1 MKLGLSTPMVMQLP
15 GVASPWEADGTAAD
29 LALVAAAADD
39 LGYDFLTCAEHVVVP
54 AADAAARG
62 DTYWD
67 PVATLGF
74 LAAHT
79 SRIRLATSV
88 VVLGYHHPLQIAK
101 QYGTLD
107 QLSNGRVVLGVGV
120 GSLEAEFSLL
130 GASFDDRG
138 ARGDDAMRALRA
150 ALGRREPS
158 YDGEFYSFSG
168 LSVNPCA
175 QQDRLPMW
183 VGGRTRRSL
192 RRALELGEGWMPFAL
207 APDALRA
214 MLDSLSI
221 PSGFEVVLST
231 ARALDPL
238 GDPDGVRTALDV
250 LRDVGA
256 TSATCTVASRSAQD
270 YCEQLVRLQELAG

>member
-1 MKLGLSTPMVMQLP
+1 MKLGLSTPVVMQLP
-15 GVASPWEADGTAAD
+15 TVASAWEVDGTAAD
-29 LALVAAAADD
+29 LALVAAAADE

-54 AADAAARG
+54 AADAPTRG

-88 VVLGYHHPLQIAK
+88 VVLGYHHPLQLAK

-107 QLSNGRVVLGVGV
+107 RLSGGRVVLGVGV
-120 GSLEAEFSLL
+120 GSLEAEFTLL
-130 GASFDDRG
+130 GASFEDRG

-158 YDGEFYSFSG
+158 YDGPYYRFSG
-168 LSVNPCA
+168 MSVNPWA
-175 QQDRLPMW
+175 QQAQLPMW

-192 RRALELGEGWMPFAL
+192 RRAVELGEGWMPFGL
-207 APDALRA
+207 APDALRT
-214 MLDSLSI
+214 MLQSVSL
-221 PSGFEVVLST
+221 PTGFEVVLAP
-231 ARALDPL
+231 ARALDP
-238 GDPDGVRTALDV
+238 GADPDGARRALDA
-250 LRDVGA
+250 LREAGA
-256 TSATCTVASRSAQD
+256 TSATCTVAASSAQH
-270 YCEQLVRLQELAG
+270 YCDQLVRLQELAS

>member
-1 MKLGLSTPMVMQLP
+1 MQIP
-15 GVASPWEADGTAAD
+15 SVASPWEADGTAAD
-29 LALVAAAADD
+29 LALVAAAADQ
-39 LGYDFLTCAEHVVVP
+39 LGYDFLTCAEHVVIP
-54 AADAAARG
+54 SADAPVRG

-88 VVLGYHHPLQIAK
+88 VVLGYHHPLKIAK

-107 QLSNGRVVLGVGV
+107 RLSAGRVVLGVGV

-130 GASFDDRG
+130 DAPFADRG

-158 YDGEFYSFSG
+158 YDGEYYQFSSM
-168 LSVNPCA
+168 SVSPWA
-175 QQDRLPMW
+175 QQRHLPMW

-192 RRALELGEGWMPFAL
+192 RRAVELGEGWMPFAL
-207 APDALRA
+207 APDALQA
-214 MLDSLSI
+214 MLQSVTL
-221 PSGFEVVLST
+221 PTGFEVVLAPPHALDPDTDPDST
-231 ARALDPL
+231 RRALD
-238 GDPDGVRTALDV
+238 A
-250 LRDVGA
+250 LRDAGA
-256 TSATCTVASRSAQD
+256 TSATCTVKSRSPQH
-270 YCEQLVRLQELAG
+270 YCEQLARLRDLAAQ

>member
-1 MKLGLSTPMVMQLP
+1 MQLP
-15 GVASPWEADGTAAD
+15 SVAAPWEATGTAAD
-29 LALVAAAADD
+29 LALVAAVADE
-39 LGYDFLTCAEHVVVP
+39 LGYDFLTCAEHVVIP
-54 AADAAARG
+54 SADAPFRG

-107 QLSNGRVVLGVGV
+107 RLSGGRVVLGVGV

-130 GASFDDRG
+130 GAPFEDRG

-150 ALGRREPS
+150 ALGQREPR
-158 YDGEFYSFSG
+158 YDGEFYRFSG
-168 LSVNPCA
+168 MSVNPWA
-175 QQDRLPMW
+175 QQQHLPMW

-192 RRALELGEGWMPFAL
+192 RRAVELGEGWMPFGL
-207 APDALRA
+207 APDAMGA
-214 MLDSLSI
+214 MLHSVTL
-221 PSGFEVVLST
+221 PTGFEVVLAPAQALDPAADPDGT
-231 ARALDPL
+231 RRALD
-238 GDPDGVRTALDV
+238 A
-250 LRDVGA
+250 LRDAGA
-256 TSATCTVASRSAQD
+256 TSATCTVTSRSPQH
-270 YCEQLVRLQELAG
+270 YCEQLARLQDLVS

>member
-1 MKLGLSTPMVMQLP
+1 MQLP
-15 GVASPWEADGTAAD
+15 SAASPWERDGTAED
-29 LALVAAAADD
+29 LALVAAAADG

-54 AADAAARG
+54 AADAPLRG

-88 VVLGYHHPLQIAK
+88 VVLGYHHPLKIAK

-107 QLSNGRVVLGVGV
+107 RLSGGRVVLGVGV

-138 ARGDDAMRALRA
+138 ARGDDAMKALRA
-150 ALGRREPS
+150 ALGQREPS
-158 YDGEFYSFSG
+158 YDGQFYRFSG
-168 LSVNPCA
+168 MSVNPWA
-175 QQDRLPMW
+175 QQQRLPMW

-192 RRALELGEGWMPFAL
+192 RRAVELGEGWMPFGL
-207 APDALRA
+207 APEA
-214 MLDSLSI
+214 MGSMLHSVTL
-221 PSGFEVVLST
+221 PTGFEVVLAPPHALDPEADPDGT
-231 ARALDPL
+231 RRALD
-238 GDPDGVRTALDV
+238 A
-250 LRDVGA
+250 LRDAGA
-256 TSATCTVASRSAQD
+256 TSATCTVKSRSVQH
-270 YCEQLVRLQELAG
+270 YCEQLARLQALG

>member
-1 MKLGLSTPMVMQLP
+1 MVMQLP

-54 AADAAARG
+54 AADAAVRG

-101 QYGTLD
+101 QYGTVD
-107 QLSNGRVVLGVGV
+107 QLSGGRVVLGVGV
-120 GSLEAEFSLL
+120 GSLEAEFSML
-130 GASFDDRG
+130 GAPFDDRG
-138 ARGDDAMRALRA
+138 PRGDDAMRALRA

-158 YDGEFYSFSG
+158 YHGEFYSFSG

-175 QQDRLPMW
+175 QQDRMPMW

-192 RRALELGEGWMPFAL
+192 RRAVELGEGWMPFAL
-207 APDALRA
+207 APDALRT
-214 MLDSLSI
+214 MLDSVSI
-221 PSGFEVVLST
+221 PTGFEVVLST

-238 GDPDGVRTALDV
+238 GDPDGVRRALDA
-250 LRDVGA
+250 LRDAGA

-270 YCEQLVRLQELAG
+270 YCEQLVRLQELVG